1 MGFWKGVC
9 SFCGAVACGVACIAT
24 GGLAAPA
31 VLGYSAVAGGLGFLI
46 GDKADKEA
54 EEKERRLMQDQRY
67 KDAKNELDQQAKI
80 NDQLRTQILDITGKL
95 NGTIPRQPNET
106 DEHLNTQFAI
116 LTGNLKNGESRLN
129 GLRKDMDKLRKELGG
144 GNSLLSLLGLDKLS
158 FTEKVMIIGGIF
170 LVIYLLKG

>member
-54 EEKERRLMQDQRY
+54 EEKERRLMQDQKY
-67 KDAKNELDQQAKI
+67 KEAKEEINNQLKI
-80 NDQLRTQILDITGKL
+80 NDQIKGQLLDIIGKL

-116 LTGNLKNGESRLN
+116 LTGNLRNGENRLTQ
-129 GLRKDMDKLRKELGG
+129 LTSELDKLRKELSGV
-144 GNSLLSLLGLDKLS
+144 NSLMSLLGLDKLS
-158 FTEKVMIIGGIF
+158 FTDKVMVVGGITLIIF
-170 LVIYLLKG
+170 LLKG